1 MEVLHIGLL
10 LIVFTVFQV
19 ASGQEYDY
27 RLQPQCEQGSCYPA
41 TGDLLIGRESNLTA
55 NSTCGIDR
63 PERYCIVSHLD
74 DEKKCFLCDSRNVWS
89 QSAPNSHRIENIVSS
104 FRERKFKWWQAEN
117 GVQHVYIQLDLEAE
131 FHFTHLIMT
140 FKTFRPKALY
150 VERSF
155 DFGNS
160 WKIYRYFAYDCAKS
174 FPGVATGPF
183 RNLTDVI
190 CVSKY
195 SDVVPSS
202 EGELVFRV
210 LPPFFRIS
218 DPYSKDVQDLLKLT
232 NLRVVFTEL
241 HTLGDTVFDG
251 RQDIR
256 EKYYYSMYDMTV
268 RGSCSCYGHASRCVP
283 VDGYNNENNLNMVNG
298 MCECTHNTKGLNC
311 ELCQDFYNDKP
322 WRPAQHSDTNACQ
335 RCECYN
341 HATACH
347 FDAGVYELTG
357 RVSGGVCDDCQ
368 HNTMGRNCQECRA
381 GYFQDPN
388 KELYDPN
395 ICQQCDCDPTGSL
408 YDGECERMTDE
419 ELGLEAGRC
428 NCKTYVTGRRCDSCI
443 DGYWNLLDDN
453 PNGCEAC
460 TCDPMG
466 TLENFGCDQY
476 TGYCTCKRYV
486 TGKNCDQCYPGFWGM
501 SNDLNGCRPCDC
513 DVGGATSDACDVE
526 TGQCTCKD
534 NIQGRQCHQVQPGY
548 FFTRMDWY
556 TYEAEFAEGF
566 GNTRVYIRELIP
578 DYRSWTGPGY
588 MRVIEG
594 DAILFSDISV
604 DFPMYYDIVIRYDQ
618 RMTEKWDDVRVR
630 VIRPDIVDRDGPCA
644 NAIPQDDDKA
654 VMLQQSSRF
663 VTVEPSVC
671 LESGQNY
678 SIRIE
683 FSRYKSDRQT
693 PDATVLIDSII
704 LVPNTESIPIF
715 LGPGLPDYMKNEYL
729 RYRCR
734 ELQLHVHQ
742 PELPDLCKKHVFSI
756 SGIIHHRALDC
767 DCDLTG
773 SLSFECDPVGGQCQC
788 KEHVVGRRCDQ
799 CAPGT
804 YGFGPNGCTPCNCHA
819 IGARDNF
826 CDIETGQCLCIPNV
840 HKRICEE
847 CEPGYY
853 GFPYCRA
860 CDCNGNAETC
870 DNLTGECIS
879 CTDNTTG
886 AHCERCLAG
895 FYGDP
900 RLDVREPCRAC
911 MCPGGPYSNAQ
922 HADTCYY
929 DPRLEYVVCE
939 CDIGY
944 KGPDCGVC
952 DENYFGNPQED
963 NGTCGM
969 CECSGNIDPDDI
981 GNCDHETGE
990 CLKCLFNTEG
1000 FNCEKCEA
1008 GYYGD
1013 ALTQNCIECV
1023 CNPIGTNKS
1032 AGDCDRVSGQ
1042 CPCLPNVVGQK
1053 CDMSAPGFWNMTEK
1067 IGAITCAC
1075 DPDGSFGFECNE
1087 FTGQCDCLMG
1097 RGGRT
1102 CSECEDLFW
1111 GEPTEECYPC
1121 ECDVQ
1126 GSAQAQC
1133 DRKTGQC
1140 VCKVG
1145 ISGYK
1150 CDRCDRGTTGE
1161 LPNCVPCGDCF
1172 DNWDRVVRDLRDQ
1185 TSSLVSQAENIA
1197 IEGAAGAFDK
1207 EFRVMEDNL
1216 AEIRRIVEGAGVSS
1230 YDVEELQMMIKTM
1243 RENLTANIED
1253 LDTMDENL
1261 QTTMGRIQEG
1271 NSRISAL
1278 QLGVEELNK
1287 KAELLRKNA
1296 SDIQA
1301 QDVEGAINITREA
1314 EQRSLQAQS
1323 VVDGTNKYLDD
1334 SAAVR
1339 GRVEKILEDNLSDFN
1354 TSIENN
1360 QEALRELD
1368 DKVSMLSDMLP
1379 EINGK
1384 VCDRSGDPCDDVC
1397 GGGGCGSCG
1406 GPSCEKGAVT
1416 RADNALDLAMKAETL
1431 LNVKENNA
1439 QGLATNVSRAHD
1451 LSQMAKME
1459 AQMAFA
1465 EASKAKTA
1473 SEDTRADLEKLLTD
1487 VRDFLQL
1494 NGAEP
1499 KNIEATANEVLA
1511 MTISLQPEQVIQLA
1525 QEINQ
1530 TIQGLQNIDNILDD
1544 TREDLGTAEKLK
1556 ERAENASK
1564 AAAAILDI
1572 AQGVLKALNGSKE
1585 AQDKAKMAID
1595 QADSDISDAQTDL
1608 TQIESETTA
1617 AEEKSKNTMDKVD
1630 TLRENLDGLQTK
1642 ITENEF
1648 KVKNAEDTANEAEN
1662 LANQAS
1668 TKAQSLED
1676 QYPDVL
1682 NKLNDKYNS
1691 TADAKSRVENLR
1703 KRADDLATE
1712 STAKLKK
1719 LRDMN
1724 TEFENYEQQ
1733 LVKLTSR
1740 IDEYNANMTKYL
1752 EAIQQKANDY
1762 RTCTT

>member
-453 PNGCEAC
+453 PNGCE
-460 TCDPMG
+460 
-466 TLENFGCDQY
+466 
-476 TGYCTCKRYV
+476 
-486 TGKNCDQCYPGFWGM
+486 
-501 SNDLNGCRPCDC
+501 
-513 DVGGATSDACDVE
+513 GATSDACDVE

-630 VIRPDIVDRDGPCA
+630 VIRPDIVDRDGP
-644 NAIPQDDDKA
+644 
-654 VMLQQSSRF
+654 F

-944 KGPDCGVC
+944 K
-952 DENYFGNPQED
+952 ED

-1111 GEPTEECYPC
+1111 GEPTEECYP
-1121 ECDVQ
+1121 
-1126 GSAQAQC
+1126 QAQC

-1161 LPNCVPCGDCF
+1161 LPNC
-1172 DNWDRVVRDLRDQ
+1172 
-1185 TSSLVSQAENIA
+1185 AENIA

-1278 QLGVEELNK
+1278 QL
-1287 KAELLRKNA
+1287 
-1296 SDIQA
+1296 
-1301 QDVEGAINITREA
+1301 GAINITREA

-1439 QGLATNVSRAHD
+1439 QGLATN
-1451 LSQMAKME
+1451 MAKME

-1499 KNIEATANEVLA
+1499 KNIEA
-1511 MTISLQPEQVIQLA
+1511 
-1525 QEINQ
+1525 
-1530 TIQGLQNIDNILDD
+1530 
-1544 TREDLGTAEKLK
+1544 
-1556 ERAENASK
+1556 
-1564 AAAAILDI
+1564 
-1572 AQGVLKALNGSKE
+1572 ALNGSKE

-1608 TQIESETTA
+1608 TQ
-1617 AEEKSKNTMDKVD
+1617 
-1630 TLRENLDGLQTK
+1630 
-1642 ITENEF
+1642 
-1648 KVKNAEDTANEAEN
+1648 
-1662 LANQAS
+1662 
-1668 TKAQSLED
+1668 KAQSLED